1 MEAARIAAERGYTVT
16 LYDKKS
22 STGGMLSFAA
32 AIKGPHQNLEDY
44 SVWSRADLELKGVNI
59 VTDTE
64 VDAAFIKEQAPDVA
78 ILALG
83 GARDSLGLEGDGE
96 TNVISIDDIVNAADT
111 IGQNVTIVGG
121 NMQAT
126 DVAAY
131 LMEQGKNV
139 TIVTPENANMLG
151 EAPVHLVQAV
161 RAAHPVRPR
170 HEGVAGVRQARLRC
184 RRCGY
189 GEDGG
194 YGHRIPDA
202 CDTVIEAMDML
213 PNKAMLDELSGIEAY
228 AVGDCDDP
236 YNIEYAIRAGN
247 FCARAI
253 YFVVAD
259 ATTGTPIFGATPL
272 PAPFRMEDA
281 PCIPGASSFCY
292 PANFSKR
299 SIRSCW
305 AWTSHLR

>member
-1 MEAARIAAERGYTVT
+1 
-16 LYDKKS
+16 
-22 STGGMLSFAA
+22 MLSFAA

-139 TIVTPENANMLG
+139 TIVTPENANMLAKG
-151 EAPVHLVQAV
+151 QSIWCKRFALPILA
-161 RAAHPVRPR
+161 RPR
-170 HEGVAGVRQARLRC
+170 HEGVAGVRARERC

-189 GEDGG
+189 GEDGH
-194 YGHRIPDA
+194 GHRDPLCLRHSHRGHGHA
-202 CDTVIEAMDML
+202 A
-213 PNKAMLDELSGIEAY
+213 NKAMLDQLSGIEAY

-236 YNIEYAIRAGN
+236 YNIEYAIRAWQLLRPGHLSS
-247 FCARAI
+247 ARRLTQRRERRSSALL
-253 YFVVAD
+253 
-259 ATTGTPIFGATPL
+259 PL
-272 PAPFRMEDA
+272 PAPFRDGGRPLHSRGVLFLLSGELLEE
-281 PCIPGASSFCY
+281 G
-292 PANFSKR
+292 R
-299 SIRSCW
+299 
-305 AWTSHLR
+305 